1 MSTQLAGPDAD
12 EGTGV
17 RRASRLGA
25 AGLRRGL
32 GDYRARL
39 LTSGRYAGPALLGYA
54 AVRAIGVIIVLLWHH
69 KHGESG
75 LHRLSTMWDAY
86 WYADIAKH
94 GYAGS
99 KPVPGPH
106 GPYQAYA
113 FFPIYPKVIRACHL
127 LLPLSVSQAALLAAW
142 FASLVAAWGIFAV
155 GNHLYGRRIGTI
167 AAVLW
172 GVTPYSLVESLAYSE
187 LMFTAFT
194 TWAMY
199 AAVRRRWILAG
210 LLSTLAGL
218 TRPTA
223 VAVAGAVCL
232 GALVALVSQWWRTR
246 RGTMPQ
252 EARVAW
258 WRPVV
263 GGLFA
268 PLGFVSF
275 ILWVGLQK
283 HSLTGYFK
291 VQEAWQ
297 SQFDYGSSTLQS
309 VRDMLATSNT
319 LWMSDVVVAIT
330 LMASVL
336 LFVLSILQ
344 RQPIVLV
351 ALSALVLLLALGD
364 ASYFNSR
371 ARFLI
376 PAFALL
382 FPLAGALARVRTKGA
397 VATVMAFAA
406 VTSGLFGGY
415 LAFVYTNSP

>member
-1 MSTQLAGPDAD
+1 MTTQLAGPHAD
-12 EGTGV
+12 EGAGAH
-17 RRASRLGA
+17 RANRLGG
-25 AGLRRGL
+25 AGVGRGF
-32 GDYRARL
+32 GGYRTRL
-39 LTSGRYAGPALLGYA
+39 LTSGRNAGPALLGYA
-54 AVRAIGVIIVLLWHH
+54 AVRAIGVLIVLLWRH

-86 WYADIAKH
+86 WYADIAQH

-99 KPVPGPH
+99 VPVPGPH

-113 FFPIYPKVIRACHL
+113 FFPSYPLLIRAGHL
-127 LLPLSVSQAALLAAW
+127 LLPLSISQAALLVAW

-155 GNHLYGRRIGTI
+155 GSHLYGRRVGTI

-172 GVTPYSLVESLAYSE
+172 GVTPYSVVESLAYSE

-194 TWAMY
+194 AWAMY
-199 AAVRRRWILAG
+199 AAVRRRWIVAG

-232 GALVALVSQWWRTR
+232 GAALALVSQWWRTR
-246 RGTMPQ
+246 RGTMPS
-252 EARVAW
+252 EERVAW

-263 GGLFA
+263 GGLIA
-268 PLGFVSF
+268 PLGFVGF
-275 ILWVGLQK
+275 VLWVGVQK

-297 SQFDYGSSTLQS
+297 SQFDFGRSTVHS
-309 VRDMLATSNT
+309 FRDILGTSNT

-330 LMASVL
+330 LVASVM

-344 RQPIVLV
+344 RQPVVLV
-351 ALSALVLLLALGD
+351 ALSGLVLLLALGD

-397 VATVMAFAA
+397 VATVMTFAA

>member
-1 MSTQLAGPDAD
+1 ML
-12 EGTGV
+12 
-17 RRASRLGA
+17 
-25 AGLRRGL
+25 
-32 GDYRARL
+32 
-39 LTSGRYAGPALLGYA
+39 
-54 AVRAIGVIIVLLWHH
+54 
-69 KHGESG
+69 
-75 LHRLSTMWDAY
+75 
-86 WYADIAKH
+86 
-94 GYAGS
+94 
-99 KPVPGPH
+99 
-106 GPYQAYA
+106 
-113 FFPIYPKVIRACHL
+113 
-127 LLPLSVSQAALLAAW
+127 
-142 FASLVAAWGIFAV
+142 
-155 GNHLYGRRIGTI
+155 
-167 AAVLW
+167 
-172 GVTPYSLVESLAYSE
+172 
-187 LMFTAFT
+187 FTAFT

-246 RGTMPQ
+246 HGTMPR

-263 GGLFA
+263 GGLIA

-330 LMASVL
+330 LMASVM
-336 LFVLSILQ
+336 LFALSILQ

-382 FPLAGALARVRTKGA
+382 FPLAGALARVRTRGRWRPSWPSPRSPRGS
-397 VATVMAFAA
+397 
-406 VTSGLFGGY
+406 SGVPRLR
-415 LAFVYTNSP
+415 LHQLSVIIR